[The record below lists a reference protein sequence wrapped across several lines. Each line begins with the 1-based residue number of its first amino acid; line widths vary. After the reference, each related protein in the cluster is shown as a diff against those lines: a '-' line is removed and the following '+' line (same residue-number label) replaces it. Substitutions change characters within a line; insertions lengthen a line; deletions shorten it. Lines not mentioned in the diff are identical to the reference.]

1 MTVIPNSRAVF
12 CPRLLAFCALPLACA
27 QAPAP
32 PAQVHQTPE
41 DVTSQLITQLVERGE
56 EVGFSYL
63 VVSAAGPTF
72 ALTRGRLDAA
82 GTAQVDAQTL
92 FLSASTTKIVTALAV
107 LRLVDQGKLQLD
119 DAFTRYLPELP
130 YAQDVTVRR
139 LLSHSAGIPNPL
151 PLKWLHS
158 RAVHPHFSESSALL
172 EVVKSSAGDVARAGE
187 KYRYSNL
194 GYWLL
199 GALIERVSGQ
209 KYATFVREQ
218 LLTPLGIDDQD
229 FSFEPLEGKL
239 ARGHYERYSLFG
251 LALPLLTDHTHRTS
265 GVGRWGRFETLFMN
279 GPAYGGGFATAR
291 GYGRLLGALLDDSAT
306 LLSADS
312 RAVLFSTQQD
322 NTGKPLGVSLAFR
335 RGRLGQENYF
345 SKPGGGPGFSGNV
358 RVYKRLGIATVFL
371 SNRMRFSE
379 NAIEELSDQLDAAF
393 VAERAQSLTS
403 TRRQP

>member
-1 MTVIPNSRAVF
+1 MTVIPNSSAVF

-32 PAQVHQTPE
+32 PAHVHQAPE

-119 DAFTRYLPELP
+119 DALSRHLPELP
-130 YAQDVTVRR
+130 YAPDVTIRR
-139 LLSHSAGIPNPL
+139 LLNHSAGMPNPL
-151 PLKWLHS
+151 PLKWLHT
-158 RAVHPHFSESSALL
+158 RALHPHFSESSALL

-291 GYGRLLGALLDDSAT
+291 GYGA
-306 LLSADS
+306 LLSALLTEASPLLSEHS
-312 RAVLFSTQQD
+312 RAALFSPQFGNQ
-322 NTGKPLGVSLAFR
+322 GQALGVSLAFR
-335 RGRLGQENYF
+335 QGKLGHHHYF
-345 SKPGGGPGFSGNV
+345 SKPGGGPGFSSNV
-358 RVYKRLGIATVFL
+358 RIYKDLGIATVFL
-371 SNRMRFSE
+371 SNRMRVSE
-379 NAIEELSDQLDAAF
+379 SAIEGLSDHLDAPF
-393 VAERAQSLTS
+393 VARGLGGPSTS
-403 TRRQP
+403 R